1 MCSTQLSTFLGLCG
15 FKVLRHFGGGLN
27 KDVFNIIL
35 KMKTPAFSHSPRT
48 KLKFEIERR
57 YEYAPATDWD

>member
-1 MCSTQLSTFLGLCG
+1 M
-15 FKVLRHFGGGLN
+15 N
-27 KDVFNIIL
+27 
-35 KMKTPAFSHSPRT
+35 TPAFSYSPRT